1 MPALP
6 AVGVSG
12 MKSLDKDLWAAWR
25 NLARHRRRSAVA
37 LAAVAFGV
45 VALILAG
52 GFIDWLLSALRESTI
67 NGQIGHIQVMR
78 PAYRENG
85 VADPFSYLL
94 PENSPEQTAIAAMP
108 EVKVLGVRL
117 SFSGLV
123 SHGESTLSFIAD
135 GVEADNENL
144 LTTAMVVTQ
153 GKPLAAD
160 DPHGVIVGRGLAAN
174 LGVQVGDMVVLM
186 ATTRSG
192 GINAVECRVRGLFYT
207 VAKAYDD
214 NALRVPIA
222 TASKLLKVT
231 GSHTWLIRLQHTE
244 QTEPVVGQL
253 RSQHQGESLEFVPWS
268 ELADYYN
275 KTVTLLMR
283 QFGVIQVI
291 IGLIIVLSISNTLMM
306 NVMERRGEIGTA
318 MALGLR
324 RSNIQRQFLIEGV
337 ILGLL
342 GGVVGALLGSL
353 LGALISWIG
362 IPMPPPPG
370 TEAGYTA
377 QIQNSWRLT
386 ADAVILA
393 VGTTMIAG
401 LYPSW
406 RAARMNIVDALRVNR

>member
-1 MPALP
+1 
-6 AVGVSG
+6 
-12 MKSLDKDLWAAWR
+12 
-25 NLARHRRRSAVA
+25 
-37 LAAVAFGV
+37 
-45 VALILAG
+45 
-52 GFIDWLLSALRESTI
+52 
-67 NGQIGHIQVMR
+67 
-78 PAYRENG
+78 
-85 VADPFSYLL
+85 
-94 PENSPEQTAIAAMP
+94 
-108 EVKVLGVRL
+108 
-117 SFSGLV
+117 
-123 SHGESTLSFIAD
+123 
-135 GVEADNENL
+135 
-144 LTTAMVVTQ
+144 
-153 GKPLAAD
+153 
-160 DPHGVIVGRGLAAN
+160 
-174 LGVQVGDMVVLM
+174 
-186 ATTRSG
+186 
-192 GINAVECRVRGLFYT
+192 
-207 VAKAYDD
+207 
-214 NALRVPIA
+214 
-222 TASKLLKVT
+222 
-231 GSHTWLIRLQHTE
+231 
-244 QTEPVVGQL
+244 
-253 RSQHQGESLEFVPWS
+253 
-268 ELADYYN
+268 
-275 KTVTLLMR
+275 MR
-283 QFGVIQVI
+283 QFGVIQGI

>member
-1 MPALP
+1 M
-6 AVGVSG
+6 S
-12 MKSLDKDLWAAWR
+12 SFNKDLWVAWR
-25 NLARHRRRSAVA
+25 NLARQRRRSSVA

-52 GFIDWLLSALRESTI
+52 GLIDWLLGALRESTI

-78 PAYRENG
+78 PGYRENG

-94 PENSPEQTAIAAMP
+94 PQNSPEDAAIAAMP

-135 GVEADNENL
+135 GVEADKESM

-153 GKPLAAD
+153 GEPLAAD
-160 DPHGVIVGRGLAAN
+160 DPLGVIVGRGLAAN
-174 LGVQVGDMVVLM
+174 LGARVGDTVVLM

-192 GINAVECRVRGLFYT
+192 GINAVECHVRGLFYT

-222 TASKLLKVT
+222 TARKLLKVA

-244 QTEPVVGQL
+244 QTEQIVGQL
-253 RSQHQGESLEFVPWS
+253 RSQHQGHSLEFVPWS
-268 ELADYYN
+268 DLADYYN
-275 KTVTLLMR
+275 KTFTLLMR
-283 QFGVIQVI
+283 QFNVIQGI

-324 RSNIQRQFLIEGV
+324 RSTIQRQFLIEGV
-337 ILGLL
+337 VLGLL
-342 GGVVGALLGSL
+342 GGGIGAILGGVL
-353 LGALISWIG
+353 ATLISWIG

-393 VGTTMIAG
+393 VGTTVIAG